1 MTGFLSGF
9 FLGFSLILAIGAQNA
24 FILKQGLLRQHV
36 FLLCMICALSDAILI
51 NVGVFTF
58 SFFSK
63 RFSVIEPVARYGG
76 AAFLFYC
83 GARSYWAAFKK
94 SNAMRVAADSN
105 AAVESAVLMCLALTW
120 LNPHVYL
127 DTMMLIGSV
136 STQYPSE
143 KVQFA
148 VGASLASFVFFFSRG
163 YGARLLAP
171 VFRQPRAWKVL
182 DGFIGTVMWGIATN
196 LLLA

>member
-51 NVGVFTF
+51 NVGVFSF

-76 AAFLFYC
+76 AAFLFYY

-94 SNAMRVAADSN
+94 SNAMRVAVDSN
-105 AAVESAVLMCLALTW
+105 ASVESAVLMCLALTW

-148 VGASLASFVFFFSRG
+148 VGASLASFVFFFSLG